1 MASKDKRFVKLNKK
15 RLIDSF
21 KYALQGIKEAFNGE
35 QNIKIHILFSILVLI
50 FGIIL
55 KISYTEWLILLLL
68 IGLVIMSEFFN
79 TAIEYVTDLAS
90 PNISEEA
97 KYAKDISA
105 GAVLVIAITSAIIGL
120 IIFIPKL
127 IDLIGGIL

>member
-55 KISYTEWLILLLL
+55 KISYTDWLIVLLL
-68 IGLVIMSEFFN
+68 IGLVIMAEFFN

-90 PNISEEA
+90 PNVSEKA